1 MGTDLA
7 SPFVVFLVVVVVV
20 FFFLFLL
27 VFVACTENR
36 NSLHAVQLRCFKHC
50 CCTNIDAKRF
60 VVGIFAIQ
68 HSTDCT

>member
-7 SPFVVFLVVVVVV
+7 SPFLLLLLLVVVG
-20 FFFLFLL
+20 FFFLLL
-27 VFVACTENR
+27 HPVACIENR
-36 NSLHAVQLRCFKHC
+36 NSLHVVQLRCFKHC

-60 VVGIFAIQ
+60 VVGSFAIQ